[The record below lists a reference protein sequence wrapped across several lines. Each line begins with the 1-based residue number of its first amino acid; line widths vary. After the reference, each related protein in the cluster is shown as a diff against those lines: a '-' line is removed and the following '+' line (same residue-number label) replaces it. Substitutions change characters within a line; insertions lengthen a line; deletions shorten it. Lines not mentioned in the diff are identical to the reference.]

1 MINSTVVLWKKEN
14 NKKKEIGIFTDL
26 SKAFDTIY
34 HKILIIKL
42 ENYVV
47 KGINLQ
53 WLQSQIES
61 RKKFIAYEN
70 FSKSDISVSYGV
82 R

>member
-26 SKAFDTIY
+26 SKAFDTIDY
-34 HKILIIKL
+34 KILIIKL

-47 KGINLQ
+47 KGINSQ
-53 WLQSQIES
+53 WLQS
-61 RKKFIAYEN
+61 
-70 FSKSDISVSYGV
+70 
-82 R
+82 